1 MNLRNGCDYRI
12 RMSSSDTESS
22 DEEIDLTE
30 IEDAF
35 QTVIKGLNAC
45 LKRLQGFKKDS
56 RDLVIGSKTLEQVV
70 RESIGP
76 TFGSTVI
83 KSLQKR

>member
-1 MNLRNGCDYRI
+1 
-12 RMSSSDTESS
+12 
-22 DEEIDLTE
+22 
-30 IEDAF
+30 
-35 QTVIKGLNAC
+35 

-70 RESIGP
+70 RDSIGP
-76 TFGSTVI
+76 TFGSSVI